1 MAGQSGSKRRPK
13 NLRDATEFLVSLFLR
28 RDLYPHV
35 LEWALYSC
43 MRAFRKRSEG
53 IGQDA
58 TEDLLVVKPYQFVT
72 QFRGIVERRL
82 KEDAVDHEAVVAWF
96 GENFTYQDWMRA
108 VQWCGI
114 EKVLGLFA
122 GGRAPE
128 KDDIENTLQDYGLT
142 PEETKVLGLGWLK
155 DVVDLEKAHKLKGLG
170 WIKPQP
176 DAQWRW
182 IEFLLRTAGIKSDVA
197 FPAVGGAKEVRY
209 QPEALSRIWS
219 TVARIFFEDMAKASL
234 REDRKT
240 SWTWAKNKR
249 EIEDLKDEYR
259 TWMLGRAIACE
270 TKRMLAQ
277 AGGSGSETLTVHYKY
292 QGQSVTFQAVKG
304 DLTRKDVDSYHEKL
318 VKEVGLLLQSV
329 RVGGDPVAEVIRK
342 LREAG
347 DRGDLY
353 TKLVVPGKAATAG
366 WSDIGKLASS
376 TFASYMSE
384 EQRLALLE
392 ALGGVVMMATEA
404 RTAGKVGR
412 ARDIL
417 HVLTGKKADPAEMI
431 AAKAYVDGDVSKGQ
445 KDRLLSPFLGGIVAT
460 LSGLRRGGSLSG
472 GAGGGTG
479 VSSGGGVSSPART
492 PAPILYFVA
501 KLGHNIQNFF
511 EEHIFWIS
519 FVTVFP
525 FMLRILSIRSPFWE
539 GLLALGLTALAW
551 WAILKP
557 LSNTGLWWLTMLT
570 MLGLLIYTV
579 IGSTNPIVRIN
590 WAKIPKMILG
600 GETGGKTG
608 EEIFNQPLPTLAP

>member
-1 MAGQSGSKRRPK
+1 
-13 NLRDATEFLVSLFLR
+13 
-28 RDLYPHV
+28 
-35 LEWALYSC
+35 
-43 MRAFRKRSEG
+43 
-53 IGQDA
+53 
-58 TEDLLVVKPYQFVT
+58 
-72 QFRGIVERRL
+72 
-82 KEDAVDHEAVVAWF
+82 
-96 GENFTYQDWMRA
+96 
-108 VQWCGI
+108 
-114 EKVLGLFA
+114 
-122 GGRAPE
+122 
-128 KDDIENTLQDYGLT
+128 
-142 PEETKVLGLGWLK
+142 
-155 DVVDLEKAHKLKGLG
+155 LG

-234 REDRKT
+234 REDQKT

-277 AGGSGSETLTVHYKY
+277 AGGSGSETLTVHYRY
-292 QGQSVTFQAVKG
+292 QGQSVTFQAIKG
-304 DLTRKDVDSYHEKL
+304 DLTRRDVDSYHEKL

-376 TFASYMSE
+376 TFANYMSE

-392 ALGGVVMMATEA
+392 ALGEVVMMATEA

-431 AAKAYVDGDVSKGQ
+431 AAKAYVDGDVS
-445 KDRLLSPFLGGIVAT
+445 
-460 LSGLRRGGSLSG
+460 G

-479 VSSGGGVSSPART
+479 VSSGGSVGSSART
-492 PAPILYFVA
+492 PVRTPYFVA

-511 EEHIFWIS
+511 EENIFWIS
-519 FVTVFP
+519 IVSLFP
-525 FMLRILSIRSPFWE
+525 FFFWWVD
-539 GLLALGLTALAW
+539 LGFVSAAIATAVCW
-551 WAILKP
+551 WLILKP
-557 LSNTGLWWLTMLT
+557 ISMTRLWW
-570 MLGLLIYTV
+570 V
-579 IGSTNPIVRIN
+579 
-590 WAKIPKMILG
+590 
-600 GETGGKTG
+600 
-608 EEIFNQPLPTLAP
+608 PTLVIVFTILMTVGLTQHWSWVEGLRDWVIRGGSGAVDSTRQGPVPPGSPPK